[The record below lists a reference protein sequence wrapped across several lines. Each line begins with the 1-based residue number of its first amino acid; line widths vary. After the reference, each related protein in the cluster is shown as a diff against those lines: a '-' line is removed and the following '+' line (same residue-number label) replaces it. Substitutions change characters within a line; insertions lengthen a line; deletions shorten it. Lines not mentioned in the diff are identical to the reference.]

1 MPNMKYYNM
10 DITGGIQQFY
20 SIYPA
25 ECHDNTMKMTMA
37 TSFPP
42 FFSINHTQPF
52 LHFIWY

>member
-52 LHFIWY
+52 LHFI